1 MRVPLEWLGDFVEV
15 RLRPEELAERLTMAG
30 LEVGAIEYH
39 GKGIE
44 KVVVGKIKSVEK
56 LPSDHHLL
64 CQIDIGRSILQ
75 VITEDLSLK
84 GGEKVPVAL
93 VGAKIARGLIIEK
106 TELHGVE
113 AFGYLCRPHEL
124 GLYEEQYVLRLPKD
138 AVLGEDVRK
147 YIGLGGCV
155 LDIDVLPNRGDCLSI
170 LGVAREISAVTGIKL
185 KNPKS
190 EIRNPKQYRN
200 SKFEIKIEVKD
211 KELCPRYMARMVE
224 GIEVKESPEW
234 LKNRLLLAGLR
245 PINNIVDVTNYLL
258 IELGQPLHA
267 FDASL
272 IGGQKIIVRRAGSGE
287 KLKTLDGVGRK
298 LEKDMLVIADAER
311 AIALAGVMGGANTEV
326 SGSTTAIVLESAYFN
341 PVSINKTSKEIKL
354 RTESS
359 IRFEKGVDWEMV
371 EASLECAA
379 RMIAELAGG
388 KVLSGRIDIK
398 SRERKPKVLELRQ
411 ERLNKVLG
419 IKVPLREALK
429 ILEKLNFRK
438 VKLNSKKLKVKVP
451 TWREGDIEQ
460 EIDLIEEIAR
470 LNGYDKIK
478 TSMPQVREEAVENNR
493 QVILRRIREVLT
505 GCGLFEAQTFSL
517 VDPKMAD
524 EEALRIRN
532 PLTPEESVLRTD
544 MVPSLLKAVSY
555 NLRHQAEEVQLF
567 EIGSVYLLSEPAA
580 ERRGSEKVNREVY
593 SQVHFPDE
601 KLVLAGALAGGGVDF
616 YQVKGVLD
624 NLLSEFSLSYKLETT
639 MNRKYH
645 PGKSAAII
653 LGSKNKLL
661 GQFGQLHPEMQKK
674 WDLTPEVYIFEVDL
688 IALSAS
694 YKADKRYKSLPK
706 YPKVD
711 RDIAMFVPRGITSGT
726 IIATI
731 KETGGELVEDV
742 QLFDEYKN
750 SQAYRISFRDAQK
763 TLTDEV
769 VNQMSCVIQDE
780 LTGKLKVQIRK

>member
-93 VGAKIARGLIIEK
+93 IGAKIARGLIIEK

-155 LDIDVLPNRGDCLSI
+155 LDVEVLPNRGDCLSI
-170 LGVAREISAVTGIKL
+170 LGVAREVAAVLGLKL
-185 KNPKS
+185 KNTKLKTL
-190 EIRNPKQYRN
+190 NPKQIQS
-200 SKFEIKIEVKD
+200 SKSKLIKVEVQD
-211 KELCPRYMARMVE
+211 KELCPRYMARIVE
-224 GIEVKESPEW
+224 GVAVKESPEW

-258 IELGQPLHA
+258 IELGQPMHA

-287 KLKTLDGVGRK
+287 KLKTLDGVERK

-311 AIALAGVMGGANTEV
+311 AIALAGVMGGVHTEV
-326 SGSTTAIVLESAYFN
+326 FASTSAVVLESAYFN
-341 PVSINKTSKEIKL
+341 PVSINKTSKEVKL

-388 KVLSGRIDIK
+388 KVLSGRIDIR
-398 SRERKPKVLELRQ
+398 SRERKPKILELRQ

-460 EIDLIEEIAR
+460 EIDLIEEVAR

-478 TSMPQVREEAVENNR
+478 TSLPQIREEAVENDR
-493 QVILRRIREVLT
+493 QVLLRRMREVLT

-517 VDPKMAD
+517 VDPRMAD

-544 MVPSLLKAVSY
+544 MVPGLLKVVLH

-567 EIGSVYLLSEPAA
+567 EIGSVYLKGGNKL
-580 ERRGSEKVNREVY
+580 
-593 SQVHFPDE
+593 PDE
-601 KLVLAGALAGGGVDF
+601 KLMLVGALAGKGVDF
-616 YQVKGVLD
+616 YRVKDILE
-624 NLLSEFSLSYKLETT
+624 NLLSEFSLSYKLETI

-653 LGSKNKLL
+653 IGPKNKLL

-674 WDLTPEVYIFEVDL
+674 WDLMSEVYIFEVDL
-688 IALSAS
+688 EVLSAS
-694 YKADKRYKSLPK
+694 YKAVKRYKPLPK

-711 RDIAMFVPRGITSGT
+711 RDIAMFVPAGVASQAIVDL
-726 IIATI
+726 IH
-731 KETGGELVEDV
+731 KVGGELVEEV
-742 QLFDEYKN
+742 ILFDRYKE
-750 SQAYRISFRDAQK
+750 SQAYRISFRDPAK
-763 TLTDEV
+763 TLTDEI
-769 VNQMSCVIQDE
+769 VNPKFQEISE
-780 LTGKLKVQIRK
+780 ALTEKFKVNIRKGT